1 MIVLREGNKE
11 IRREYVEVC
20 VGEGFR
26 GGEMFATSDW
36 VAREGL
42 SGQ

>member
-1 MIVLREGNKE
+1 MDL
-11 IRREYVEVC
+11 C
-20 VGEGFR
+20 VGGGFR